1 MNLFKVRDW
10 AFYYLIC
17 FVGLLWVAF
26 LSAQRVMFWYSIFLA
41 GIIIG
46 VSVVLFLSMVR
57 KNMGTHQDRR
67 ESQGDTAFLRGKY
80 HG

>member
-1 MNLFKVRDW
+1 MNLTKMRDW

-26 LSAQRVMFWYSIFLA
+26 LSAQRIMFWYSIFLA

-46 VSVVLFLSMVR
+46 MSVVLFLSIVK
-57 KNMGTHQDRR
+57 KNIRSVY
-67 ESQGDTAFLRGKY
+67 ENQGSE
-80 HG
+80 